1 MYIYGRGDKN
11 KNMKIR
17 LFAFCAAVCMF
28 SLANAQSASNVVDE
42 VVWVVGDEAIL
53 KSDVENARLEALS
66 QGQRL
71 EGDPYC
77 VIPENLAIQKLFLH
91 QAAIDSVEVSDSEV
105 FQKVDQRI
113 NYYIQQLNGK
123 EKMEEYFGK
132 TTSQIREKLYDMVR
146 DDMMTG
152 EVRKSLVK
160 DIKVTPAQ
168 VRRYFKDLPEDSI
181 PFIPTKVECQI
192 IVRNPVIEPEE
203 IERVK
208 AELRDYTERV
218 NNGTSQF
225 STLALMYSEDA
236 VTARQGGEC
245 GFAGRGSFVP
255 EFSNVAFS
263 LNDPKAVSKIV
274 ETEYG
279 FHIIQLIEKRGDQ
292 VNVRHIL
299 RKPRVSD
306 AAFEQAINDLDSIS
320 DEIRRGL
327 YTFDECT
334 KYVSHDKDTRNNFG
348 NIYNGYGKP
357 YDGEENSSKIEIKDL
372 PTEIAKVVSTMNIG
386 EISKPFIMVNSK
398 GKEVVA
404 IIKLKNKINGHRAT
418 MADDY
423 QAMQEVVVEKK
434 SMEKLNEW
442 IREKQKT
449 TYIHINDEWQN
460 CEFQYP
466 GWIK

>member
-1 MYIYGRGDKN
+1 MSLRYF
-11 KNMKIR
+11 
-17 LFAFCAAVCMF
+17 LAVCL
-28 SLANAQSASNVVDE
+28 SLCISFANAQSASNVVDE
-42 VVWVVGDEAIL
+42 VVWIVGDEAIL

-91 QAAIDSVEVSDSEV
+91 QAAIDSVKVSDSEV
-105 FQKVDQRI
+105 FQRVDQRV

-132 TTSQIREKLYDMVR
+132 TTSQIREKLYDIVR
-146 DDMMTG
+146 DEMMTS
-152 EVRKSLVK
+152 EVRTSLVK
-160 DIKVTPAQ
+160 DVKVTPAQ
-168 VRRYFKDLPEDSI
+168 VRRYFKDLPEDSL

-192 IVRNPVIEPEE
+192 IVRNPVIEQAE
-203 IERVK
+203 IERIK

-218 NNGTSQF
+218 NSGRAQF
-225 STLALMYSEDA
+225 STLAVMYSEDTG
-236 VTARQGGEC
+236 TARQGGEC

-292 VNVRHIL
+292 INVRHIL

-306 AAFEQAINDLDSIS
+306 AAFTQAINDLDSIA

-334 KYVSHDKDTRNNFG
+334 QFVSHDKDTRNNYG
-348 NIYNGYGKP
+348 NMFNAE
-357 YDGEENSSKIEIKDL
+357 DNSAKFEIKDL
-372 PTEIAKVVSTMNIG
+372 PVEVAKVVSTMNIG
-386 EISKPFIMVNSK
+386 EISKPFIMVNNK

-404 IIKLKNKINGHRAT
+404 IVKLKNKINGHRAD

-423 QAMQEVVVEKK
+423 QAMQDVVVAKQSVEKIQK
-434 SMEKLNEW
+434 W
-442 IREKQKT
+442 IREKQQT
-449 TYIHINDEWQN
+449 TYIHINDEWRN

>member
-1 MYIYGRGDKN
+1 
-11 KNMKIR
+11 MKIR

>member
-1 MYIYGRGDKN
+1 MSLRYF
-11 KNMKIR
+11 
-17 LFAFCAAVCMF
+17 LAVCL
-28 SLANAQSASNVVDE
+28 SLCISFANAQSASNVVDE
-42 VVWVVGDEAIL
+42 VVWIVGDEAIL

-91 QAAIDSVEVSDSEV
+91 QAAIDSVKVSDSEV
-105 FQKVDQRI
+105 FQRVDQRV

-132 TTSQIREKLYDMVR
+132 TTSQIREKLYDIVR
-146 DDMMTG
+146 DEMMTS
-152 EVRKSLVK
+152 EVRSSLVK
-160 DIKVTPAQ
+160 DVKVTPAQ
-168 VRRYFKDLPEDSI
+168 VRRYFKDLPEDSL

-192 IVRNPVIEPEE
+192 IVRNPVIEQAE
-203 IERVK
+203 IERIK

-218 NNGTSQF
+218 NSGRAQF
-225 STLALMYSEDA
+225 STLAVMYSEDTG
-236 VTARQGGEC
+236 TARQGGEC

-279 FHIIQLIEKRGDQ
+279 FHIIQLIEKRGEQ
-292 VNVRHIL
+292 INVRHIL

-306 AAFEQAINDLDSIS
+306 AAFTQAINDLDSIA

-334 KYVSHDKDTRNNFG
+334 QFVSHDKDTRNNYG
-348 NIYNGYGKP
+348 NMFNAE
-357 YDGEENSSKIEIKDL
+357 DNSAKFEIKDL
-372 PTEIAKVVSTMNIG
+372 PVEVAKVVSTMNIG
-386 EISKPFIMVNSK
+386 EISKPFIMVNNK

-404 IIKLKNKINGHRAT
+404 IVKLKNKINGHRAD

-423 QAMQEVVVEKK
+423 QAMQDVVVAKQSVEKIQK
-434 SMEKLNEW
+434 W
-442 IREKQKT
+442 IREKQQT
-449 TYIHINDEWQN
+449 TYIHINDEWRN